1 MRSERQR
8 MFGIDR
14 FGTLLFFL
22 IFAFLISGVSDS
34 GWPKVVGSGAN
45 VASLLAGFAATG
57 MIAHRR
63 RMAVLLV
70 VGVASAVLVGF
81 EQTSVLGAIGAF
93 GQAAVLMAILL
104 AVVRRVLAHDR
115 VGLPTIL
122 GAISAYV
129 LIGMVFAWIYLAMY
143 GIFDGPILDPDEAG
157 LPTYYSFVVLT
168 TLGFGDITPVDDLVQ
183 RLTALEAMTGQIFL
197 ATLVARL
204 VSMYGSPARGE

>member
-1 MRSERQR
+1 MHSERQR

-57 MIAHRR
+57 MMAKRR

-81 EQTSVLGAIGAF
+81 EQTSVLGATGAF
-93 GQAAVLMAILL
+93 GQAAVLMASCWRWSG
-104 AVVRRVLAHDR
+104 ASSPTTAWACRRSSAR
-115 VGLPTIL
+115 SLPTC
-122 GAISAYV
+122 
-129 LIGMVFAWIYLAMY
+129 
-143 GIFDGPILDPDEAG
+143 
-157 LPTYYSFVVLT
+157 
-168 TLGFGDITPVDDLVQ
+168 
-183 RLTALEAMTGQIFL
+183 
-197 ATLVARL
+197 
-204 VSMYGSPARGE
+204 